1 MTRRNGDLMADLLS
15 EPIFYIVL
23 IIVVVLSVVVYF
35 EVKYL
40 RRKRFERAEAKAK
53 VDDIYNQII
62 TTRAV
67 SNALKGQGKNT
78 KEADLAILEAD
89 TAYSR
94 GSYTE
99 AKGDVERAKDLLR
112 KAKAQQ
118 EPSKQIAPK
127 PEPSIDSGLERSKE
141 KPAEVCEVPFQETK
155 KMPKNY
161 MESKFMICSVKDQ
174 VEASARAGVDVSTAR
189 DSLKMAEDAFA
200 REDYTE
206 ALKGAL
212 KARKSMEGG
221 EAQAKEK
228 TIVKELPSM
237 EKVPSAVVLKANLS
251 KCEKCSTELNP
262 DDIFCPRCGARIE
275 RDIRCPRCANKVK
288 VDDAYC
294 RKCGLPLRS
303 D

>member
-1 MTRRNGDLMADLLS
+1 MADLLS

-23 IIVVVLSVVVYF
+23 ILVVVLSVVVYF

-53 VDDIYNQII
+53 VDDVYNQII

-89 TAYSR
+89 TAFSR
-94 GSYTE
+94 GSYTD
-99 AKGDVERAKDLLR
+99 AKGAVERAKDLLR
-112 KAKAQQ
+112 KAKMQ
-118 EPSKQIAPK
+118 
-127 PEPSIDSGLERSKE
+127 PEPPKKVDPQPIQTKE

-161 MESKFMICSVKDQ
+161 LESKFMICSVKDQ
-174 VEASARAGVDVSTAR
+174 VEESTRAGADVSTAQ
-189 DSLKMAEDAFA
+189 DSLRMAEDAFA

-212 KARKSMEGG
+212 RARKCLEGG
-221 EAQAKEK
+221 EVQAKEK
-228 TIVKELPSM
+228 TVVKELPSM
-237 EKVPSAVVLKANLS
+237 ETVPAAVVLKANLS
-251 KCEKCSTELNP
+251 KCEKCSYELNP
-262 DDIFCPRCGARIE
+262 DDMFCPRCGARIE
-275 RDIRCPRCANKVK
+275 RDIRCPRCSNKVK

>member
-1 MTRRNGDLMADLLS
+1 VTRRNGDLMADLLS

-23 IIVVVLSVVVYF
+23 IVLVVLSVVVYF

-53 VDDIYNQII
+53 VDDVYNQII

-67 SNALKGQGKNT
+67 SNAIKGQGKST

-89 TAYSR
+89 TAFSR

-99 AKGDVERAKDLLR
+99 AKGSVERAKDLLR
-112 KAKAQQ
+112 MAKEQQ
-118 EPSKQIAPK
+118 EPPKKIDPQPKQSKDK
-127 PEPSIDSGLERSKE
+127 PT
-141 KPAEVCEVPFQETK
+141 EVCEVPFQETK
-155 KMPKNY
+155 KMPKNFL
-161 MESKFMICSVKDQ
+161 ESKFMICSVKDE
-174 VEASARAGVDVSTAR
+174 VEASARAGTDVSMAR
-189 DSLKMAEDAFA
+189 DNLRMAEDAFA

-212 KARKSMEGG
+212 RARKSLEGG
-221 EAQAKEK
+221 ETQAKER
-228 TIVKELPSM
+228 TVIKELPSV
-237 EKVPSAVVLKANLS
+237 ETVPAAVVLKPNLS
-251 KCEKCSTELNP
+251 KCEKCSNELNP
-262 DDIFCPRCGARIE
+262 DDMFCPRCGARIE

-288 VDDAYC
+288 VDDAFC